1 MRLSRIV
8 QQMVC
13 HEITPDATL
22 GRSALDLL
30 DLAVLL
36 NIRRR
41 GYEER
46 FFFEYMERCS
56 QDVAPSPRLSGN
68 REHFLLGRAKTI
80 PTLHSK
86 IKKSRTVARLSLID
100 RRTILCSRSS
110 AEQV

>member
-1 MRLSRIV
+1 MRLSRII

-13 HEITPDATL
+13 HEITPGATL
-22 GRSALDLL
+22 RRSALDLL

-56 QDVAPSPRLSGN
+56 QDVAPPPQLSGN
-68 REHFLLGRAKTI
+68 REHFLLGPTKTI
-80 PTLHSK
+80 PSPQFQL
-86 IKKSRTVARLSLID
+86 KKSRTVARLSLID
-100 RRTILCSRSS
+100 RRMIL
-110 AEQV
+110 

>member
-1 MRLSRIV
+1 
-8 QQMVC
+8 MVC

-22 GRSALDLL
+22 GRSASDLL

-68 REHFLLGRAKTI
+68 REHFLLGREKTI
-80 PTLHSK
+80 PTFIPIKEEPHRCAALADRSK
-86 IKKSRTVARLSLID
+86 DDFV
-100 RRTILCSRSS
+100 
-110 AEQV
+110 